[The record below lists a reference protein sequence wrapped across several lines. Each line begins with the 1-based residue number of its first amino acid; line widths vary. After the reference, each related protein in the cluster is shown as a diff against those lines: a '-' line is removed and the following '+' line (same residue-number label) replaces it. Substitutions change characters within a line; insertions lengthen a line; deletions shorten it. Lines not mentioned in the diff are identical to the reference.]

1 MSISFIITEGLGNV
15 NFLPT
20 LGYLPAAPASFA
32 VVDTFLPKKKG
43 KDWDKYR
50 EEKGEIRRQL
60 TRLYHGI
67 KDGFEVE
74 PEEKEAI
81 LSVVTP
87 TQEIDY
93 DAILRDQKRR
103 DLLIQAYE
111 RLIGLHQLELE
122 MQDEEEA
129 ILLLM

>member
-1 MSISFIITEGLGNV
+1 MSISFIITEGLGGV

-20 LGYLPAAPASFA
+20 LGYLPGAPSSFA
-32 VVDTFLPKKKG
+32 VVDTFIPKKK
-43 KDWDKYR
+43 KDWESYR
-50 EEKGEIRRQL
+50 KEKGEIRRQL
-60 TRLYHGI
+60 TKLYYGI

-81 LSVVTP
+81 LAAVTP
-87 TQEIDY
+87 AQEIDY
-93 DAILRDQKRR
+93 DAFLYDQKRR

-111 RLIGLHQLELE
+111 RLISLHQIELQ
-122 MQDEEEA
+122 MRDDEDA